1 MALVSVDIDKPLK
14 SVLSERER
22 SVECIRRWG
31 GASSDAILD
40 PECRF
45 FSIPSIDGLLSY
57 RESPGAVVLFGDPV
71 CAPEDVPK
79 LIAAFQQFAKEN
91 EWEIVFVAASEP
103 YSRWLLQQGIAKACL
118 EFGEE
123 FILNPQANP
132 ASKSSLLGRKERHA
146 RRVGISVVEYKGNDP
161 ALEEQLEAIGTAWL
175 QSRKGPQIH
184 ISRIFLFD
192 DRYGKRWFYAH
203 DGQQIVGVTVLNQL
217 QSRDGWLLNH
227 LMPCPT
233 APSGTSELLVL
244 SALQTLKDEGCSF
257 VTIGAVQGK
266 RTGEMQGIGL
276 IPSLLVRIGFYIARC
291 IFRLD
296 GSGKYWD
303 KFHPQKERLFLLFS
317 QGIGIKE
324 VRAICRAMNVL

>member
-1 MALVSVDIDKPLK
+1 MALVAVDTDKPLISAP
-14 SVLSERER
+14 SVRER

-40 PECRF
+40 PECCF
-45 FSIPSIDGLLSY
+45 FTIPSIDGLLSY
-57 RESPGAVVLFGDPV
+57 REYAGAVVLFGDPV
-71 CAPEDVPK
+71 CAPQDVPK
-79 LIAAFQQFAKEN
+79 LISAFQQFAKN
-91 EWEIVFVAASEP
+91 KGWGIVFVAASEP

-123 FILNPQANP
+123 FILNPQSNP
-132 ASKSSLLGRKERHA
+132 SSKSSLLGRKVRHA
-146 RRVGISVVEYKGNDP
+146 RRVGISVAEYTGGNP
-161 ALEEQLEAIGTAWL
+161 ALEGEIEAIGAAWL
-175 QSRKGPQIH
+175 RSRKGPQIH
-184 ISRIFLFD
+184 ISRVFLFD
-192 DRYGKRWFYAH
+192 DTYGKRWFYAH
-203 DGQQIVGVTVLNQL
+203 NGQRVIGVTVLNQL

-227 LMPCPT
+227 LMPCPE
-233 APSGTSELLVL
+233 APSGTSELLVV
-244 SALQTLKDEGCSF
+244 SALDTLRNEGCSY

-266 RTGEMQGIGL
+266 HTGEMQGIGF
-276 IPSLLVRIGFYIARC
+276 IPALLVRIGFYIARC

-296 GSGKYWD
+296 GSGKYWA